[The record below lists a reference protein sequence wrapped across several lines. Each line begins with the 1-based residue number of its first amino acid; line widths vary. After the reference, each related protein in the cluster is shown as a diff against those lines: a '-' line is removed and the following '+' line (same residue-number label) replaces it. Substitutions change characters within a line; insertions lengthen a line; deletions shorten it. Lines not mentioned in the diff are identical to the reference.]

1 MKKKI
6 YIISIICF
14 ICDLISKLLMLKL
27 DKTITV
33 IPKFF
38 YLVLVKNT
46 GAAFSSFEGFTLF
59 FIVIA
64 IVVLFYIIK
73 YINKNKLSLLEEIS
87 YSLLIGGI
95 LGNLFDRIVYNEV
108 IDFLSFNF
116 FGYSFP
122 VFNLADVFICSG
134 AFLMFIYIIREGKHE
149 VSSRNK

>member
-1 MKKKI
+1 MKRKI
-6 YIISIICF
+6 YIISIVCF
-14 ICDLISKLLMLKL
+14 ICDLISKLLVLKL
-27 DKTITV
+27 DKTITIV
-33 IPKFF
+33 PKFF
-38 YLVLVKNT
+38 YIYLVKNT

-64 IVVLFYIIK
+64 ILVLFYIIK
-73 YINKNKLSLLEEIS
+73 YINKNNLSLFEEIS

-122 VFNLADVFICSG
+122 VFNLADIFICSG
-134 AFLMFIYIIREGKHE
+134 VFLIFICMIKEGKYE